1 MIRENA
7 SFALTLDLGE
17 RLEEFRRV
25 GIEAPGPHDQYV
37 SDLQSELK
45 GALTEAMPGVNI
57 VPIHVTD
64 LADEI
69 IGKVSAIPAVRD
81 GGATVVSTCPEIA
94 YPTNGL
100 EIDINRLISFDGE
113 DLGIGPRPGK
123 DFVDDQ
129 IRKIRP
135 ATYRDG
141 VVIVEDGVFS
151 GSTVRYVEEKL
162 SQFKIPIKG
171 IAVGLNCSDS
181 FGKEM
186 EQKGYDFFT
195 TIHSEPF
202 GDWVP
207 DHDFFPFIPG
217 AGRVIGVQVSEK
229 MGAAPFYEHRN
240 AASFAVPY
248 VKPFGPMGEWASI
261 PEPNINK
268 IATACIRLTQDLF
281 RDIEKRN
288 SAKDPRIGD
297 FLETK
302 RTRLR
307 TSIPAEIGRPSY
319 PDLSARVS
327 KYLHEIL

>member
-1 MIRENA
+1 MENS

-37 SDLQSELK
+37 TDLQLEL
-45 GALTEAMPGVNI
+45 GRILQSAMPDVKV
-57 VPIHVTD
+57 VPIHVPD

-81 GGATVVSTCPEIA
+81 EGAVVISTCPEIA
-94 YPTNGL
+94 YPTNGQ
-100 EIDINRLISFDGE
+100 EIDVNRLISFDGE

-129 IRKIRP
+129 LRKIKA
-135 ATYRDG
+135 ATFRSG

-151 GSTVRYVEEKL
+151 GSTVRYVEQKL
-162 SQFKIPIKG
+162 SQFNVPIRG
-171 IAVGLNCSDS
+171 IAVGLNCSTT
-181 FGKEM
+181 FEKEM
-186 EQKGYDFFT
+186 EDKGYDFFT
-195 TIHSEPF
+195 TIHREPF
-202 GDWVP
+202 TDWVP
-207 DHDFFPFIPG
+207 DHDFIPFVPG
-217 AGRVIGVQVSEK
+217 AGRVIGVKVSEK
-229 MGAAPFYEHRN
+229 IGAVPLYEHRG

-248 VKPFGPMGEWASI
+248 VKPFGPMREWASI
-261 PEPNINK
+261 PEDKVNK
-268 IATACIRLTQDLF
+268 AATQCIRLAQNLF

-297 FLETK
+297 YLETK

-307 TSIPAEIGRPSY
+307 SSIPARIGHPSY
-319 PDLSARVS
+319 PDLGAQASR
-327 KYLHEIL
+327 YLHEIL